1 MIKSLKGRYIKY
13 MNNQKGGTLVFTIII
28 IVVLSIISM
37 SIITSTYARTRII
50 MKKLE
55 ESYEKLQLENEM
67 YNTINLCIGKSED
80 QIELLLKD
88 YKKDNLSITIN
99 KFENN
104 ELDFNIQIKDSIVIR
119 KCVVKFSKDENYII
133 NGYSIIQTGI
143 INS

>member
-1 MIKSLKGRYIKY
+1 

-80 QIELLLKD
+80 QIELLMKD

-104 ELDFNIQIKDSIVIR
+104 ELDFNIQIKDSIAIR
-119 KCVVKFSKDENYII
+119 KCVVKFIIDENYII
-133 NGYSIIQTGI
+133 NGYLIIQTGI